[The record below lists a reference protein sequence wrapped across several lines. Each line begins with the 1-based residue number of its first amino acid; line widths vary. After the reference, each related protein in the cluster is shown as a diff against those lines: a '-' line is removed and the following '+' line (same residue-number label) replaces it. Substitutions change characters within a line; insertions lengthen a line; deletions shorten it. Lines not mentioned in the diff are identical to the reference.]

1 MADHRNRQLRARG
14 LCVCCWSSHGRETNN
29 RRSLDTQGVPLDV
42 DPATK
47 EMLRSLGF
55 DSIPVNVAMPVQEIQ
70 TRGGP
75 GGSGP
80 RRGVVGARQ

>member
-1 MADHRNRQLRARG
+1 
-14 LCVCCWSSHGRETNN
+14 
-29 RRSLDTQGVPLDV
+29 VPLDV